1 MSMEISIDILEIDL
15 QRIDEIFHRRFAKQK
30 QNTIDILNR

>member
-15 QRIDEIFHRRFAKQK
+15 QSIDEIFHRRFAKQK
-30 QNTIDILNR
+30 